1 MSADA
6 WSLAALTSRFLD
18 RQRHARAEGISEL
31 PAAEV
36 EPHDS
41 SAGFAADPR
50 SAWRDA
56 VAALRWL
63 GNEPVPGNVSPPP
76 GWVSLV
82 AVRLPAVALPFAS
95 GHFPQLVR
103 DLPAL
108 LRRESKWLSDDGP
121 IDFSQRSAFV
131 GWVKTA
137 TSSGRFPEA
146 LLGLGLC
153 RLSGDLDLAERCV
166 ADLGPQVPES
176 WRAAWDNELAA
187 LAWLRGDQRGAEE
200 IWRTLPERPPI
211 LFNRGLAALFAG
223 RAEEARQHF
232 EFVCTQLPEDTSWY
246 QLAELYSALSRL

>member
-1 MSADA
+1 M
-6 WSLAALTSRFLD
+6 
-18 RQRHARAEGISEL
+18 SEL
-31 PAAEV
+31 PTAEV

-82 AVRLPAVALPFAS
+82 AIRFPAVALPFAS
-95 GHFPQLVR
+95 GHFPQMVR
-103 DLPAL
+103 DLSAL
-108 LRRESKWLSDDGP
+108 LRRESKRMSEDGP
-121 IDFSQRSAFV
+121 IDFFQRSAFIA
-131 GWVKTA
+131 WVETT

-153 RLSGDLDLAERCV
+153 RLSGDFDLAERFV
-166 ADLGPQVPES
+166 AEVSPRVPKS

-187 LAWLRGDQRGAEE
+187 LAWFRGDQRGAEE
-200 IWRTLPERPPI
+200 IWKNLPERPPI
-211 LFNRGLAALFAG
+211 VFNRGLAALFTG

-232 EFVCTQLPEDTSWY
+232 EFVCTQLPEDTSWH
-246 QLAELYSALSRL
+246 QLAEPYSALSLL